1 MLYVASSTISQ
12 SIAVRG
18 FIFPQFASV
27 LRVFSSFGSPPVRHE
42 RFSGSR
48 FFSFPFFF

>member
-1 MLYVASSTISQ
+1 MSLRRQFRNLSLF
-12 SIAVRG
+12 AVL
-18 FIFPQFASV
+18 FFLQFASV